1 MNILNIILIIG
12 FYQTLIFS
20 GIILVRKQKN
30 VPDYFLAGLFLL
42 YGLTLLLGYLEIYNR
57 NHDYPFPFLINT
69 STPLIFL
76 HGPAIWF
83 YIKSLTTQDF
93 RFKSKYLLHFLPF
106 ILISILLFLNIYSL
120 PAAEKVMLERTEAF
134 RDQISFPVIIALVA
148 VFTQGYFIW
157 GLLLIRN
164 YRKKIKNY
172 FSEISS
178 IDLTWLRIL
187 LITSVF
193 FYAGTSLLYIID
205 YVFRVF
211 SYHGLQTIGYSYQ
224 AVFILVLGYRG
235 YRQGNVFS
243 SHKVSA
249 DLEPAQSKATE
260 EHSITD
266 KDKIFVQELLA
277 FMEKQRPYLNSDL
290 TLASLA
296 ERLGAT
302 PDYLSFILNSKLNR
316 NFFDFINHYRV
327 EEFKRI
333 CRKEK
338 NQNLTIMGMA
348 WDAGFNSKPT
358 FNRVFKKT
366 TGVTPGEY
374 VKSADR
380 VAN

>member
-83 YIKSLTTQDF
+83 YIKSLTTQEF

-380 VAN
+380 VTN

>member
-83 YIKSLTTQDF
+83 YIKSLTTQEF

-266 KDKIFVQELLA
+266 KDQIFVQELLA

-380 VAN
+380 VTN

>member
-83 YIKSLTTQDF
+83 YIKSLTTQEF

-249 DLEPAQSKATE
+249 DLEPAQSKAAE

-380 VAN
+380 VTN

>member
-1 MNILNIILIIG
+1 MNILNLILVIG
-12 FYQTLIFS
+12 FYQTLIFA
-20 GIILVRKQKN
+20 GIIMVRKQKN

-57 NHDYPFPFLINT
+57 DHDYPYPFLINT

-83 YIKSLTTQDF
+83 YIKSLTTQKF

-106 ILISILLFLNIYSL
+106 ILVSILLFLNIYSL

-134 RDQISFPVIIALVA
+134 RDQISFPVIIVLVA
-148 VFTQGYFIW
+148 IFTQGYFIW
-157 GLLLIRN
+157 GLLLIKN
-164 YRKKIKNY
+164 YKKRIKNY
-172 FSEISS
+172 FSEIAS
-178 IDLTWLRIL
+178 IDLTWLKIL
-187 LITSVF
+187 LITSAF

-235 YRQGNVFS
+235 YKQGNVFS

-249 DLEPAQSKATE
+249 DLEPLQVKVAA

-266 KDKIFVQELLA
+266 KDRIFVQELIA
-277 FMEKQRPYLNSDL
+277 YMEQQRPYLNPEL
-290 TLASLA
+290 TLGSLA
-296 ERLGAT
+296 DKLGVA

-316 NFFDFINHYRV
+316 NFFDFINHYRID
-327 EEFKRI
+327 EFKRI
-333 CRKEK
+333 CRLEK

-374 VKSADR
+374 VKSMIKI
-380 VAN
+380 NN